1 MFSVPLIV
9 KPTPQELSIDQ
20 ILSVFGETL
29 QDESLHV
36 FVQEEA
42 MYQVPINLP
51 FRLDHYCVILVTSG
65 ECEMQFDLISH
76 TQRKN
81 DLIVIVPATM
91 NEFIRVSED
100 YHFKLVS
107 FSVDFPIKLGVNEQ
121 HAEAFSFFT
130 RQHSLIL
137 SLTDEESSVIAAQI
151 DLLNQKTSIKDHPF
165 RAELILHSF
174 TLLMFEISAL
184 FKNHFSIAGNQ
195 LSRNEALSLRFL
207 NLLTQNIATERTVQ
221 FYADQLA
228 VTPNYLN
235 KLSKKTLHKTARS
248 FIDEM
253 VIQESKILLHKS
265 ALSILQIAESLHFK
279 DQFHFSKFFKKKTG
293 LNPSAY
299 RKIKT

>member
-1 MFSVPLIV
+1 M
-9 KPTPQELSIDQ
+9 KPTPRELSIDQ
-20 ILSVFGETL
+20 ILAVFGETL
-29 QDESLHV
+29 LDESLHV

-42 MYQVPINLP
+42 MHQVPINVP
-51 FRLDHYCVILVTSG
+51 FRLDHYNMILVTSG

-76 TQRKN
+76 TQKRN
-81 DLIVIVPATM
+81 DLIVIVPGTM
-91 NEFIRVSED
+91 NEFISVSED

-107 FSVDFPIKLGVNEQ
+107 FSADFPINLGVNQQ

-130 RQHSLIL
+130 RQHSLIVP
-137 SLTDEESSVIAAQI
+137 LTDEESMVIAAHI
-151 DLLNQKTSIKDHPF
+151 DLLNQKTSLKEHPF
-165 RAELILHSF
+165 RTELILHSF
-174 TLLMFEISAL
+174 TLLMFELSAII
-184 FKNHFSIAGNQ
+184 KNHFKIAGNQ
-195 LSRNEALSLRFL
+195 LSRHEALSLRFL
-207 NLLTQNIATERTVQ
+207 KLLAENIEKERSVQ

-228 VTPNYLN
+228 VTPDYLN

-265 ALSILQIAESLHFK
+265 ALSILQIAEKLLFK

-299 RKIKT
+299 RRRKT

>member
-1 MFSVPLIV
+1 M
-9 KPTPQELSIDQ
+9 KPTPRELSIDQ
-20 ILSVFGETL
+20 ILSVFRETL
-29 QDESLHV
+29 IDERLHV
-36 FVQEEA
+36 FLQEEA
-42 MYQVPINLP
+42 MHQVPIQVP
-51 FRLDHYCVILVTSG
+51 FRLDHYSMILVTSG
-65 ECEMQFDLISH
+65 ECEMQFDLVSH

-81 DLIVIVPATM
+81 DLILVVPGTM
-91 NEFIRVSED
+91 NEFISVSED

-107 FSVDFPIKLGVNEQ
+107 FSADFPIKLGINQQ
-121 HAEAFSFFT
+121 HVEAFSFFS

-137 SLTDEESSVIAAQI
+137 SLTEEESLVISAQI
-151 DLLNQKTSIKDHPF
+151 DLLNQKRAVKAHPF

-174 TLLMFEISAL
+174 TLLMFEVSAL
-184 FKNHFSIAGNQ
+184 IKNHLSIAGNQ

-207 NLLTQNIATERTVQ
+207 NLLSQHIATERSVQ

-265 ALSILQIAESLHFK
+265 SLSIAQIAEKLFFK

-299 RKIKT
+299 RRIRT